1 MWKHFPGLIDLR
13 GQRAKPLIMALFF
26 FLAMATFWA
35 LKPMKRGMLVSYHR
49 EHQLQIAGAHLG
61 GAQAEQLAKV
71 ANVVAALMLA
81 LVFSYLTRRL
91 SPRSVVAICC
101 SLFVL
106 AFLCFI
112 GLLRNPGIRTVWS
125 FYIFGDMFNTLMVTL
140 SWALMND
147 SVEANEA
154 KRLYGAVGLGGVVG
168 GTLGAT
174 LVFSSVGTLGRGN
187 VLLLCVVA
195 TAIMGVIGYYYARMT
210 ESRRRKL
217 IHSTNEFEYAR
228 AESATPGLSV
238 FKGLRLLAS
247 SRYLLTICLL
257 VIFYEVASNIVD
269 FQLSTTVEQHV
280 AGGLERDRLF
290 GLIGQVQG
298 VVSILVQVFLT
309 SFVMRK
315 LGVGAALMVL
325 PGALLFGSVG
335 FLLLPTVSVAALMS
349 VIDNSMNYSINQSAK
364 EVLYVPTTAEEKF
377 QAKAFI
383 DMFVQ
388 RFAKVIAVGLNLGL
402 MAYVSMPQVRW
413 LSVASIVIL
422 TLWIS
427 KVRFAGGHFERLTGA
442 AGLRRFKHATTENV
456 RRVDSASPAG
466 IPSGSPALEPG
477 HA

>member
-1 MWKHFPGLIDLR
+1 MWKQVFPGLIDLR
-13 GQRAKPLIMALFF
+13 GQRSKPLTMALFF

-35 LKPMKRGMLVSYHR
+35 LKPMKRSMLVSYHR
-49 EHQLQIAGAHLG
+49 EHQLEIAGARLG

-81 LVFSYLTRRL
+81 IMFSYLTRRF
-91 SPRSVVAICC
+91 SPRTVVAICC
-101 SLFVL
+101 SLFVI
-106 AFLCFI
+106 AFFCFI
-112 GLLRNPGIRTVWS
+112 ALLRSPGMRTVWS

-140 SWALMND
+140 LWALMND
-147 SVEANEA
+147 SVEASDA

-174 LVFSSVGTLGRGN
+174 LVYSSVETLGRGN

-195 TAIMGVIGYYYARMT
+195 TTLMGVVGYYYAWMT
-210 ESRRRKL
+210 ESRRKQQ
-217 IHSTNEFEYAR
+217 SANKSEYAPIPLVK
-228 AESATPGLSV
+228 SATRGLSV
-238 FKGLRLLAS
+238 FKGLQLLAS

-269 FQLSTTVEQHV
+269 FQLSITVEQHV

-298 VVSILVQVFLT
+298 VMSIFVQVFLT
-309 SFVMRK
+309 SFVMRR

-325 PGALLFGSVG
+325 PAALLCGSVG

-364 EVLYVPTTAEEKF
+364 EALYVPTTAEEKF

-388 RFAKVIAVGLNLGL
+388 RFAKVIAVGLNVGL

-442 AGLRRFKHATTENV
+442 AGLGRFKHATTENV
-456 RRVDSASPAG
+456 RRVDSASP
-466 IPSGSPALEPG
+466 SVSPALEPG